1 MQRRMN
7 ILLPTD
13 FSQNSRNAAAYAM
26 QFFKDIPCNFHFLH
40 VFPVS
45 PDSLPSQFTT
55 IPPEIQ
61 EQFDLL
67 LNELNLSNLNLNH
80 NFYISYKVNYFI
92 EAVRE
97 QVVSKNIDLILMGT
111 KGATNRENSVIG
123 KNTSDVMMKVKCP
136 LLAIS
141 EKAIYKGHHEIL
153 FPTDYK
159 IRYGGKMLST
169 LINFISLSQA
179 SVKILEIYN
188 SEKEPSE
195 DQTKNSIY
203 LKNAFSP
210 NFPKHQTFYRS
221 KNQNTT
227 SIFNANEKIDMIV
240 LAAKNLNIC
249 HKLLNNQQ
257 NAHIPFINQLP
268 LLVLH

>member
-1 MQRRMN
+1 MN

-45 PDSLPSQFTT
+45 AGSLSSVIRSIPS
-55 IPPEIQ
+55 EIQ

-67 LNELNLSNLNLNH
+67 LKELNYNKVNPGH
-80 NFYISYKVNYFI
+80 NFHISFKVNYLI

-97 QVVSKNIDLILMGT
+97 EVISKNIDLILMGT

-136 LLAIS
+136 VLAIS
-141 EKAIYKGHHEIL
+141 EKAVYKGHHEIL

-169 LINFISLSQA
+169 LFNLISLSQA

-195 DQTKNSIY
+195 DQTMNSIY

-210 NFPKHQTFYRS
+210 NLPKHQAFYRS
-221 KNQNTT
+221 ENQNAN

-257 NAHIPFINQLP
+257 NSNIPFINELP